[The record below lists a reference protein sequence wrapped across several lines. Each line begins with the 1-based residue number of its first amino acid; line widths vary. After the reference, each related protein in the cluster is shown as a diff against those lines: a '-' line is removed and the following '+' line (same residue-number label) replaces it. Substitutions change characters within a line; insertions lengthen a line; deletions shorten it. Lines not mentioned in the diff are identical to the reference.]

1 MPSSFY
7 NFEIEQPAF
16 GDLALLGITENELDE
31 QCDDLFGDTPIKFV
45 PRKGNQIDEKIKFYI
60 NELLITIPIVHI
72 KGDLFLVGSERLNFK
87 QNTNNDSLMVRV
99 GGGYVKFD
107 EHIMKFAR
115 YYQRML
121 VVYMIKSGESLEWV
135 IE

>member
-1 MPSSFY
+1 MPVVKSKIPSSLLHETEYTLPSSFY
-7 NFEIEQPAF
+7 NFELEQPAF
-16 GDLALLGITENELDE
+16 GDLALLGITETELDE

-72 KGDLFLVGSERLNFK
+72 KGDLYLVGSERLNFK
-87 QNTNNDSLMVRV
+87 HNTNNDSLMVRV

-107 EHIMKFAR
+107 EHI
-115 YYQRML
+115 
-121 VVYMIKSGESLEWV
+121 
-135 IE
+135 